1 MKRSIDETAERF
13 DEMSAEYDQA
23 RSESAVAAADRVVER
38 ALDGI
43 AGDETVLD
51 IGTGTG
57 ILALAIAP
65 HVEAVYALDI
75 SEQMRAT
82 AREKADERGIENV
95 TVGEGTF
102 RDPAA
107 SLDLPAV
114 DIVVSNFAMHHL
126 NDEEKADAVATIR
139 ALLGPGG
146 RFVLG
151 DVIVFEEADVSVEHY
166 DPAVDDPATV
176 DRLVAIFEREG
187 FAGET
192 EQVGPMAGVVV
203 GRVTSEPQTE

>member
-187 FAGET
+187 FAVET

-203 GRVTSEPQTE
+203 GRVDT

>member
-187 FAGET
+187 FAVET
-192 EQVGPMAGVVV
+192 EQVGPMAGIVV
-203 GRVTSEPQTE
+203 GRVDT

>member
-102 RDPAA
+102 RDPAS

-151 DVIVFEEADVSVEHY
+151 DVIVFEEADDSVEHY